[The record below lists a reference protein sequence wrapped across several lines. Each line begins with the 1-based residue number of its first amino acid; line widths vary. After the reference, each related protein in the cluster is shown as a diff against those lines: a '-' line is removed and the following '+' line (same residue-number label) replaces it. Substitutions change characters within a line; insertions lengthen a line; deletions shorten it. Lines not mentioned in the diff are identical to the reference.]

1 MLLLSCPNCGDR
13 NASEFRY
20 GGPLNPRP
28 VDPEKAEE
36 DSWIRYLY
44 LQANTMEH
52 ETEWWYHRYGCGLW
66 FLVERNRKNNDVIRT
81 YQWQVGGQGGRLSRV

>member
-44 LQANTMEH
+44 LQTNTMEH
-52 ETEWWYHRYGCGLW
+52 ETEWWYHTASGIW
-66 FLVERNRKNNDVIRT
+66 FLADRNNETDEVVRT
-81 YQWQVGGQGGRLSRV
+81 YLYQSEGTDA